1 MLSYRADRVT
11 RFDCAVRDPARVVS
25 DAARAFVPLG
35 CLETPQIK
43 SGWTHLWIDAL
54 HHLDEPG
61 AKRDATRLS
70 AWLCLNVTVLPQ
82 AWLTQDL
89 DACAAAFGR
98 AWMNRELAF
107 GRVDRDALD
116 LFFEMCVREHAEQ
129 TGGKIWDGD
138 DADLRGPRLLAR
150 LIGRRARGGFGRSLR
165 PGRSDRRAGV
175 VEQDQH
181 ADHRAPVERRSTR
194 ERGLGSVFS
203 GRRPLADS
211 GRRRRRRR
219 PHRDGRVRGGHGQR
233 VRASAE
239 RAHVQPLRASAVGRP
254 GREPRRA

>member
-1 MLSYRADRVT
+1 M
-11 RFDCAVRDPARVVS
+11 PIHARVVS

-35 CLETPQIK
+35 CRLETPQIK
-43 SGWTHLWIDAL
+43 CPPTHLWIDAL

-129 TGGKIWDGD
+129 TGGKIWDGA
-138 DADLRGPRLLAR
+138 DAAAASPRVSSRTTRSRTAPR
-150 LIGRRARGGFGRSLR
+150 SKKTSRSPGTSSGCVRQRRV
-165 PGRSDRRAGV
+165 PRA
-175 VEQDQH
+175 D
-181 ADHRAPVERRSTR
+181 
-194 ERGLGSVFS
+194 
-203 GRRPLADS
+203 
-211 GRRRRRRR
+211 
-219 PHRDGRVRGGHGQR
+219 GQR
-233 VRASAE
+233 VRVLDE
-239 RAHVQPLRASAVGRP
+239 RYA
-254 GREPRRA
+254 